1 MISKKAKL
9 LKKLYIYFL
18 SNIIVMLLLV
28 VSCMYYATHFIT
40 KNNDL
45 QMLLVCILVA
55 IVMFSVYL
63 FRRQLDR
70 LGISK
75 KEFQSYFFKR
85 KKTIIIYIALI
96 SSVVIR
102 FFI

>member
-1 MISKKAKL
+1 
-9 LKKLYIYFL
+9 
-18 SNIIVMLLLV
+18 MLLLV